1 MLIESGGAIGFVLSR
16 SGHAWRA
23 AAFIWKQGNFLRQ
36 VFCSHLLRAPFGVP
50 FFFSALVALF
60 LSGQAVAEEAT
71 PPDIEIRQV
80 IGSDFR
86 ATHDALV
93 EAIEGEGLVVGAVI
107 PFKQMLVRT
116 EASRADVDMP
126 YGEAEIIQ
134 FCSSGL
140 AWQMIGE
147 QASQL
152 ALCPLSI
159 AIYSDIGKAEH
170 ITISWRSPGRST
182 PGRSKADDLLRRL
195 VERTVRLARLRW

>member
-1 MLIESGGAIGFVLSR
+1 M
-16 SGHAWRA
+16 
-23 AAFIWKQGNFLRQ
+23 
-36 VFCSHLLRAPFGVP
+36 P
-50 FFFSALVALF
+50 FFFFGLIALF
-60 LSGQAVAEEAT
+60 VFDQAAAEEAM
-71 PPDIEIRQV
+71 PQDIEVRQV
-80 IGSDFR
+80 TGSDFR

-93 EAIEGEGLVVGAVI
+93 EAIEAEGLVVGAVI

-116 EASRADVDMP
+116 EASSGDVDMP

-159 AIYSDIGKAEH
+159 AIYSDLDKTEH

-182 PGRSKADDLLRRL
+182 PGRSRADDLLRRL
-195 VERTVRLARLRW
+195 VERTVQLARLRW